1 MNIYHLTQNKVY
13 GWDIY
18 SDCVVIANNEDEARN
33 IHPESEGLTV
43 VKTFKEIKDDYSW
56 PHNPKYI
63 NVKLIG
69 TAKYN
74 KIKLEVKSLTSV
86 LNPEYPSSILSVSKD
101 TFDVFIRSVFMW
113 NTKNAEVLSE
123 QNKERCEKYNEE
135 EKRWNE

>member
-43 VKTFKEIKDDYSW
+43 VKTLKEVKDDYSW
-56 PHNPKYI
+56 PRNPKYI

-69 TAKYN
+69 TV
-74 KIKLEVKSLTSV
+74 IESEEVVRVVCAS
-86 LNPEYPSSILSVSKD
+86 
-101 TFDVFIRSVFMW
+101 FH
-113 NTKNAEVLSE
+113 AG
-123 QNKERCEKYNEE
+123 
-135 EKRWNE
+135 